1 MSNYRRILALVAVKS
16 DSLAVA
22 QRALQMS
29 RIHGATLALATVID
43 ASPNIESDR
52 VELLSA
58 DEMRQAHMRDVK
70 EKLQQMT
77 IAIGCDRGCEIIVCR
92 GSQAKV
98 VAELTSSWR
107 PDLVLVDVRA
117 PHRTEQDY
125 CAKPAYDILLVQN
138 ARPGFAG
145 RMINALAATF

>member
-1 MSNYRRILALVAVKS
+1 MSNYRRILALVAVDS

-22 QRALQMS
+22 QRALQMA

-43 ASPNIESDR
+43 ASPDIEADRAEPLSVNEMHEAQMRNI
-52 VELLSA
+52 
-58 DEMRQAHMRDVK
+58 K

-77 IAIGCDRGCEIIVCR
+77 NAIGCDRGCEIIVCR

-107 PDLVLVDVRA
+107 PDLVLVDIRA
-117 PHRTEQDY
+117 PHRTEHDY
-125 CAKPAYDILLVQN
+125 GANSAYDILLVQN

-145 RMINALAATF
+145 RMINALAAGL